1 MSLYVLYINESSF
14 SLFQCYGIFKMEEN
28 DMAKH
33 VDDRP
38 RFRKIV
44 DLAGFYKFESSEAPK
59 QVKAISKGRVSA
71 KLQNFLLDNLPELEA
86 EKKPE
91 FKLGVKDIKLGARIF
106 RKTNIPCICDKYVL
120 ELIRG
125 VHKHFD
131 LLTRFPEPCNLDGDR
146 REPTKRIKKS
156 VPLLKYKLFGCTVED
171 LKKGRTRYRAATL
184 MDTVSV
190 HYTVTRSKDSKLLL
204 DTNTLGDPVQ
214 FRVGRGE
221 VIRALDLGICGNDLN
236 FMS

>member
-1 MSLYVLYINESSF
+1 
-14 SLFQCYGIFKMEEN
+14 MEEN

-131 LLTRFPEPCNLDGDR
+131 LLTRFPE
-146 REPTKRIKKS
+146 
-156 VPLLKYKLFGCTVED
+156 
-171 LKKGRTRYRAATL
+171 
-184 MDTVSV
+184 VSV

-221 VIRALDLGICGNDLN
+221 VIRALDLGICGMFVRGERRLKVPVSLGYETKSGRGTKDIKGPKGASGHKLIIDVTLVAVD
-236 FMS
+236 F